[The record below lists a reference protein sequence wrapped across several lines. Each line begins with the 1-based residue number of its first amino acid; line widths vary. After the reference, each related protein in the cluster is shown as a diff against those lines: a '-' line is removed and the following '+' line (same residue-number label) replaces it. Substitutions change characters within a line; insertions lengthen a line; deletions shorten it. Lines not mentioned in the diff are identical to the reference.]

1 MKLAIIQAQTGV
13 LSDNNQ
19 NKPNFNTV
27 IPSQKEMGRVGF
39 EPTTSASFLSHVYLS
54 KRIAA
59 MAEKLL
65 FKSHPLHFGLA

>member
-39 EPTTSASFLSHVYLS
+39 EPTTSAQPSLVTMTCL
-54 KRIAA
+54 IEAA
-59 MAEKLL
+59 AASLC
-65 FKSHPLHFGLA
+65 A

>member
-39 EPTTSASFLSHVYLS
+39 EPTTSAMPAFKTGYHHYLLS
-54 KRIAA
+54 KP
-59 MAEKLL
+59 E
-65 FKSHPLHFGLA
+65 PLKETVQIPPGPF